1 MPPLPQ
7 LKPLVIGGNE
17 VDGRTIPARRYRAI
31 AEALAGDLDAEPTT
45 AQWLLIQR
53 AAALSVQCE
62 SFESKI
68 VNGEECDSDRFVKL
82 TGALKRLLDSLGT
95 GRRRDGSKARVVD
108 AFADA
113 VLSGESGD
121 E

>member
-1 MPPLPQ
+1 MTELPAI
-7 LKPLVIGGNE
+7 KPLVIGGRAI
-17 VDGRTIPARRYRAI
+17 DGRTIPAKRYRAI
-31 AEALAGDLDAEPTT
+31 IDALAGDIDGAPT
-45 AQWLLIQR
+45 ASQWLMVQR

-62 SFESKI
+62 QYEVKIASGES
-68 VNGEECDSDRFVKL
+68 CDEDRYIKL
-82 TGALKRLLDSLGT
+82 TGALKRVLDSLGT

-113 VLSGESGD
+113 VLSGESDD